1 MWDQNLT
8 LEFVRVTEMTAL
20 ASARLM
26 GRGDEAAAQKAAVT
40 TMHETLLRVPVRCR
54 IVVGEGEPGQ
64 VARLSNGEILGQGNN
79 PPMDLALDALEGT
92 NICATGRPNSVSV
105 IAITEPNGILPTPD
119 VYMEKIAVGP
129 KAKGGADLSLS
140 PKENLQRIADVMQ
153 CYVEDLTVVVL
164 DRPRH
169 EGLVKEIREAG
180 AKLRLI
186 GDGDLSAAVATA
198 VKESGVDVLMGVG
211 GGPQGV
217 LAAAALKG
225 MGGDMQ
231 GRFLPRSDAERDRV
245 RHLALRETNQILTI
259 DNMVRG
265 EDVLFIATGVT
276 DGDVLKG
283 VRFSSKGATTHS
295 LVIRCKTGTVRF
307 IQTEHRFLPQSF
319 S

>member
-1 MWDQNLT
+1 MWEHELDLN
-8 LEFVRVTEMTAL
+8 FVRVTEATAL

-40 TMHETLLRVPVRCR
+40 TMHELMQRSHLRCR

-64 VARLSNGEILGQGNN
+64 VPRLANGELLGSGEQQI
-79 PPMDLALDALEGT
+79 MDVALDALEGT
-92 NICATGRPNSVSV
+92 NICASGRPNSISV
-105 IAITEPNGILPTPD
+105 IAVTEPEGFLAAPD

-129 KAKGGADLSLS
+129 KAKGAIDLSLS
-140 PKENLQRIADVMQ
+140 PMANLQRIAATLQ

-169 EGLVKEIREAG
+169 ERLIKEIREAG

-186 GDGDLSAAVATA
+186 GDGDLSAAIAAAT
-198 VKESGVDVLMGVG
+198 KDSGVDVLMGVG
-211 GGPQGV
+211 GAAQGL

-231 GRFLPRSDAERDRV
+231 GRFLTRTPSERV
-245 RHLALRETNQILTI
+245 KILHLGLQDTHQILTI
-259 DNMVRG
+259 DDLVPG
-265 EDVLFIATGVT
+265 EEVLFVATGIT

-283 VRFSSKGATTHS
+283 VRLSGKGATTHS
-295 LVIRCKTGTVRF
+295 LAIRCRTGTIRF
-307 IQTEHRFLPQSF
+307 IQTEHRFLPA
-319 S
+319 